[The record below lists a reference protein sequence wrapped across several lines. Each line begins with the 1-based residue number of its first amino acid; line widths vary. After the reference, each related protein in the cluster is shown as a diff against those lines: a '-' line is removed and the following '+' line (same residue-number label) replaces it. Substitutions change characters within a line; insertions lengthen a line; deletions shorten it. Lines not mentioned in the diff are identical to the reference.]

1 MLLST
6 IALFLASLAPLAFG
20 AGWVYG
26 AGALVGGLHFVRK
39 SWQLA
44 RKPERA
50 TAMGSFFASLVQL
63 SLLLVAASIDALM
76 R

>member
-50 TAMGSFFASLVQL
+50 TAMGCFCLSVQL